1 MTKDYGE
8 IICSAV
14 DEIVRA
20 RLGSLEFNV
29 TKTCTIIDISARKQ
43 GKYGVSD
50 GSVSFVAL
58 SQDTTYNLDDSVLVL
73 IPNGDYKNDKLILSK
88 INKDTELPY
97 NYTSPMSTMVV
108 LTDNVLGS
116 AKYGSEPL
124 VEIGGLLAN
133 EPAADEQT
141 IGTSV
146 VLYEFQDNLD
156 QLNGFT
162 RIGLSANFKSLL
174 SGLNVRSGAYGIF
187 LEIYSKQGKQG
198 QEKSCVTILPFDCY
212 EMAGN
217 PYEFDSFFTQEKV
230 FDISHIQNIQKI
242 CVVFYQSADF
252 KNAEGNLIAY
262 QHDEFD
268 PTLGQNVKKN
278 SVNNLFATNVKLY
291 FGQGVN
297 EFDKETLTVFTN
309 DLPSYHY
316 TRNNDKVLNLR
327 WVHKI
332 DDNTYK
338 PLTGGSSLD
347 ISKYEVRWY
356 RYNSQTTVIDEYAGE
371 GWELLPADKAD
382 FSIRFNPDLKRTKE
396 KIKVIGV
403 VRDGTVVVYESN
415 IMEFTNE
422 EYVPDAAI
430 FDVSDGLSIGFSDNT
445 AGNYFL
451 YDQNGY
457 LNNKSLGSTYI
468 RSLVP
473 LWKGTQI
480 NYDTFPGEK
489 IDYVQ
494 WWFPVD
500 HTMIV
505 CAENTTDIETLNGVE
520 YKVFSYYPNSL
531 EGSDWDKNDLVFD
544 YSIKEYWAKNES
556 NNTVRCVFS
565 KNGVEYTAI
574 EELQFGRAGSNGTNL
589 TMVLEFMNGGNALV
603 LDIDHL
609 AEYDALLTSL
619 QDKMTIVHRGYVD
632 DIERYELEIKKIKEE
647 YGKSLLPYS
656 NSQKYQS
663 GMQTLHDSMKA
674 IQNDYLDGKFEN
686 EIAYKIALAE
696 AECKIYQD
704 LIQSSNDEQYRLSQE
719 IAELEMKKLQ
729 AQYEYGE
736 ISERE
741 LQKQVAELKAEH
753 YKEIVQYPTQLKYQE
768 TIEALS
774 KEMLQIEEAYQKA
787 VITTQ
792 EAYEALLT
800 TMQGEC
806 AKALKQTSC
815 YGLGVEARLYD
826 SNGSRIDFTED
837 QTANITWSW
846 FKPSEEA
853 LQSLK
858 YMKFEVNQILND
870 NGEAAHNDSSVTISW
885 DEVPSQLPT
894 DNYFI
899 LQATY
904 KADILATELT
914 AYLPI
919 PIKLIGCSHIEGA
932 KEVIY
937 NHQGTPSYY
946 KDAYKA
952 FKYVKEDG
960 KWVYNELTK
969 ATWSCETYGVDDQ
982 ALLPHLKAVSEKD
995 ARVALVAPQFYV
1007 KGQNDMVCVSCEYW
1021 SQPVLVMQSQYDFAM
1036 LNSWDESLTIDKKNG
1051 TILSTM
1057 LGAGKK
1063 VNNVFSG
1070 VLIGDL
1076 VAGTDLLTAPRNT
1089 GVYGFSEGQLSFGF
1103 KDDGTAF
1110 IGKEGRGQI
1119 LFDGN
1124 QGTIKSKD
1132 INLTVENNKHKVEGS
1147 GLLLDMDDAHIA
1159 IRGKADKTSEK
1170 IYFDVWRNDKEL
1182 IHLSDD
1188 QYYLQSAN
1196 YQKGSFNIEDKV
1208 ASSGGAGININ
1219 LEDGSI
1225 DASNLYI
1232 TSNNLLIN
1240 SKDKKLPY
1248 FMIKDDDGCNLFC
1261 ASKDYYYLQSHG
1273 FDTEKKTGMKIVLK
1287 DTDIN
1292 GNVNN
1297 EGSITAF
1304 NFNLTGYAKDGLSYL
1319 QITSEPSIILHRQNT
1334 DLFKIKNTEFVLQS
1348 QDWKYDIVAT
1358 QENAT
1363 FGYLKDVSLNV
1374 RKGPSTSYGIAADML
1389 ESQVTVRIYG
1399 EKDGWYSLTPGN
1411 PINTSD
1417 ARWVS
1422 KYLSSVY
1429 KWVTW
1434 TEKITV
1440 ETGTQLGTQIDVFNG
1455 KISMHNGDGTH
1466 ALLIDKTHTT
1476 HPLQIG
1482 SQYGADNLR
1491 NFRVGWDGSIAGGR
1505 ADAWSIDATG
1515 YAHFRNLKATNIN
1528 ISYGTIGGCSIS
1540 GNGIS
1545 GQGWRV
1551 SSSGVTLPSTLKF
1564 GDYDISVS
1572 DETIEF
1578 TTTYATGTYVTGLY
1592 GIPVI
1597 FSNGTNAITAVVATG
1612 CYKKNFGTKKHKF
1625 NLNNILIG
1633 DMKDDSSAGT
1643 GNNSADKGGV
1653 TQG

>member
-1 MTKDYGE
+1 MAKDYGE

-133 EPAADEQT
+133 EPAADEQA

-187 LEIYSKQGKQG
+187 LEIYSKQGEQG
-198 QEKSCVTILPFDCY
+198 QEKSCVTVLPFDCY

-217 PYEFDSFFTQEKV
+217 PYGFDSFFTQEKV
-230 FDISHIQNIQKI
+230 FDISHVQNIQKI

-252 KNAEGNLIAY
+252 KSAEGNLIAY

-268 PTLGQNVKKN
+268 PSLGESVKKN
-278 SVNNLFATNVKLY
+278 NVNNLFAANVKLY

-356 RYNSQTTVIDEYAGE
+356 RYNSQTTVVDEYAGE
-371 GWELLPADKAD
+371 GWELLPTDKTD

-403 VRDGTVVVYESN
+403 VRDGTVVFYESN

-556 NNTVRCVFS
+556 NNTIRCIFS

-619 QDKMTIVHRGYVD
+619 QDRMTIVHRDYVNN
-632 DIERYELEIKKIKEE
+632 IERYELEIKKIKEE

-663 GMQTLHDSMKA
+663 GMQTLHDSIKA

-686 EIAYKIALAE
+686 EIAYEIALAE
-696 AECKIYQD
+696 AEYAVYQD

-741 LQKQVAELKAEH
+741 LQKQIAELKVEH
-753 YKEIVQYPTQLKYQE
+753 YKEIMQYSTQLKYQE
-768 TIEALS
+768 AIETLS
-774 KEMLQIEEAYQKA
+774 KEMLQIEEAYQQA
-787 VITTQ
+787 VIVSQ
-792 EAYEALLT
+792 ETYEALLT

-837 QTANITWSW
+837 QTENITWSW

-853 LQSLK
+853 LQLLK
-858 YMKFEVNQILND
+858 YMKFEVNQILDD

-885 DEVPSQLPT
+885 DEIPSQLPT

-960 KWVYNELTK
+960 KWIYNELTK

-982 ALLPHLKAVSEKD
+982 TLLPHLKAVSEKD

-1036 LNSWDESLTIDKKNG
+1036 LNSWDENLTINEKNG

-1076 VAGTDLLTAPRNT
+1076 VTGTDLLTAPRNT
-1089 GVYGFSEGQLSFGF
+1089 GVYGFSGGQLSFGF

-1110 IGKEGRGQI
+1110 IGKQGKGQI
-1119 LFDGN
+1119 VFDGN
-1124 QGTIKSKD
+1124 KGQITSPNVTFDQQGNPTA
-1132 INLTVENNKHKVEGS
+1132 LTPGIAID
-1147 GLLLDMDDAHIA
+1147 LDDAHIL
-1159 IRGKADKTSEK
+1159 ISGQSDRDKERNL
-1170 IYFDVWRNDKEL
+1170 FDVCLDDNEL
-1182 IHLSDD
+1182 IHISDD
-1188 QYYLQSAN
+1188 EYYLKSHEYKSDGSGTGFKIDLKSGLIDANTLYLKTNNFLLNSTGNEEPYFQIRDDHNPQHILFNASSGDYYLQTCGYSDKKGMRIDLSNN
-1196 YQKGSFNIEDKV
+1196 YINAYDFNLRGEAAEGLWAGSYLLLNSDPELNVHFIDSKGEINLDVLHVSNNDYFLQSVNWTEDKITQTAQTAKA
-1208 ASSGGAGININ
+1208 ASGYNIRSGPGTNYSKVGYMGESRKVTIYATSEGQGSALWYKISEDDEWIASGAISNIKTETINKALGSGMRIDLN
-1219 LEDGSI
+1219 EGYLSLYSGNDDG
-1225 DASNLYI
+1225 
-1232 TSNNLLIN
+1232 TNLLID
-1240 SKDKKLPY
+1240 SD
-1248 FMIKDDDGCNLFC
+1248 
-1261 ASKDYYYLQSHG
+1261 Q
-1273 FDTEKKTGMKIVLK
+1273 
-1287 DTDIN
+1287 
-1292 GNVNN
+1292 
-1297 EGSITAF
+1297 
-1304 NFNLTGYAKDGLSYL
+1304 
-1319 QITSEPSIILHRQNT
+1319 
-1334 DLFKIKNTEFVLQS
+1334 
-1348 QDWKYDIVAT
+1348 AT
-1358 QENAT
+1358 
-1363 FGYLKDVSLNV
+1363 Y
-1374 RKGPSTSYGIAADML
+1374 
-1389 ESQVTVRIYG
+1389 
-1399 EKDGWYSLTPGN
+1399 
-1411 PINTSD
+1411 PI
-1417 ARWVS
+1417 
-1422 KYLSSVY
+1422 
-1429 KWVTW
+1429 
-1434 TEKITV
+1434 
-1440 ETGTQLGTQIDVFNG
+1440 QLGKVNDGYNL
-1455 KISMHNGDGTH
+1455 KI
-1466 ALLIDKTHTT
+1466 
-1476 HPLQIG
+1476 
-1482 SQYGADNLR
+1482 
-1491 NFRVGWDGSIAGGR
+1491 GWDGSLRGGTTYDWSITADGRATFNRLTSNWANLYGGSIGNCEIAGGGI
-1505 ADAWSIDATG
+1505 SGTG
-1515 YAHFRNLKATNIN
+1515 W
-1528 ISYGTIGGCSIS
+1528 SIS
-1540 GNGIS
+1540 GDTGIKI
-1545 GQGWRV
+1545 GDIPCAPG
-1551 SSSGVTLPSTLKF
+1551 GLPVPIVPSNITTNLKVWNESQ
-1564 GDYDISVS
+1564 SVP
-1572 DETIEF
+1572 F
-1578 TTTYATGTYVTGLY
+1578 TMRFPGATQDVTGTMTMSL
-1592 GIPVI
+1592 PQ
-1597 FSNGTNAITAVVATG
+1597 FSWTNVATPGFAMYTVLGVVAP
-1612 CYKKNFGTKKHKF
+1612 KE
-1625 NLNNILIG
+1625 
-1633 DMKDDSSAGT
+1633 
-1643 GNNSADKGGV
+1643 
-1653 TQG
+1653 

>member
-116 AKYGSEPL
+116 AKYGSTPL
-124 VEIGGLLAN
+124 VETGGLLAN
-133 EPAADEQT
+133 EPAADENA

-162 RIGLSANFKSLL
+162 RIGLSVNFKSLL

-187 LEIYSKQGKQG
+187 LEVYSKQGEQG
-198 QEKSCVTILPFDCY
+198 QEKSCVTVLPFDCY

-242 CVVFYQSADF
+242 CVIFYQSADF
-252 KNAEGNLIAY
+252 KTAEGNLITY
-262 QHDEFD
+262 QHDEFN
-268 PTLGQNVKKN
+268 PSLGENVKKN
-278 SVNNLFATNVKLY
+278 NVNNLFATNVKLY
-291 FGQGVN
+291 FGQGAN

-347 ISKYEVRWY
+347 TTKYEVRWY
-356 RYNSQTTVIDEYAGE
+356 RYNSQATVVDEYAGE
-371 GWELLPADKAD
+371 GWELLPADKTD

-403 VRDGTVVVYESN
+403 VRDGTVVFYESN

-422 EYVPDAAI
+422 EYVPDAVI

-494 WWFPVD
+494 WWFPAD

-505 CAENTTDIETLNGVE
+505 CAENTTDIEILNGVE

-531 EGSDWDKNDLVFD
+531 EGNDWDKNDLVFD

-609 AEYDALLTSL
+609 EEYDALLTSL
-619 QDKMTIVHRGYVD
+619 QDKMMIIHKDYVND
-632 DIERYELEIKKIKEE
+632 MERYELEIKKIKEE

-663 GMQTLHDSMKA
+663 GMQAMYDSIIT
-674 IQNDYLDGKFEN
+674 IQNDYLSGKFES
-686 EIAYKIALAE
+686 EIAYEIALAE
-696 AECKIYQD
+696 AECKAYQD
-704 LIQSSNDEQYRLSQE
+704 LIQSSTDEQYRLHQE
-719 IAELEMKKLQ
+719 MAELEMQKLQ
-729 AQYEYGE
+729 AQYKYGE
-736 ISERE
+736 ISEQE
-741 LQKQVAELKAEH
+741 LQKQIAELKAEC
-753 YKEIVQYPTQLKYQE
+753 YKEIIQYPTQLKYQDA
-768 TIEALS
+768 IEALS
-774 KEMLQIEEAYQKA
+774 KEMLQIEEAYQSA
-787 VITTQ
+787 IIASQ
-792 EAYEALLT
+792 EAYEILLT

-837 QTANITWSW
+837 QVQNITWSW

-853 LQSLK
+853 LQNFK
-858 YMKFEVNQILND
+858 YMKFEINQILND
-870 NGEAAHNDSSVTISW
+870 DGDAAHNDSSVTISW
-885 DEVPSQLPT
+885 DEIPSELPT

-904 KADILATELT
+904 KADILATELV

-952 FKYVKEDG
+952 FEYVKKDE
-960 KWVYNELTK
+960 KWTYNELTK
-969 ATWSCETYGVDDQ
+969 AKWLCETYGVDDQ
-982 ALLPHLKAVSEKD
+982 NLSPHLKTASETD
-995 ARVALVAPQFYV
+995 SRVALIAPQFYV

-1021 SQPVLVMQSQYDFAM
+1021 SQPILVMQSQYDFAM
-1036 LNSWDESLTIDKKNG
+1036 LNSWDENLTINENNG

-1063 VNNVFSG
+1063 VNNTFSG
-1070 VLIGDL
+1070 VLIGD
-1076 VAGTDLLTAPRNT
+1076 VRAGTGNNSTEACT
-1089 GVYGFSEGQLSFGF
+1089 GVYGLHEGVLSFGF
-1103 KDDGTAF
+1103 RDNGTAF
-1110 IGKEGRGQI
+1110 IGKDGAGQI
-1119 LFDGN
+1119 IFDGN
-1124 QGTIKSKD
+1124 SGIIKSPLMQFDRNNILTKESQGIFIDLDDANLTIKGKSSGTTSQLD
-1132 INLTVENNKHKVEGS
+1132 IIS
-1147 GLLLDMDDAHIA
+1147 GDGISLMSIGP
-1159 IRGKADKTSEK
+1159 I
-1170 IYFDVWRNDKEL
+1170 N
-1182 IHLSDD
+1182 
-1188 QYYLQSAN
+1188 YYLQSNN
-1196 YQKGSFNIEDKV
+1196 YPDKGFKL
-1208 ASSGGAGININ
+1208 N
-1219 LEDGSI
+1219 LKDGSI
-1225 DASNLYI
+1225 QARDF
-1232 TSNNLLIN
+1232 
-1240 SKDKKLPY
+1240 KLQD
-1248 FMIKDDDGCNLFC
+1248 MDGCNLIYL
-1261 ASKDYYYLQSHG
+1261 DGDTYYLQSHG
-1273 FDTEKKTGMKIVLK
+1273 FNDGEDDQTLAQGTQ
-1287 DTDIN
+1287 IN
-1292 GNVNN
+1292 LND
-1297 EGSITAF
+1297 GSIMSYD
-1304 NFNLTGYAKDGLSYL
+1304 FNLTTMTVKNKTYAGSYL
-1319 QITSEPSIILHRQNT
+1319 TLSSGFDDESNYVGPSLSVVQKKNNKT
-1334 DLFKIKNTEFVLQS
+1334 LALF
-1348 QDWKYDIVAT
+1348 
-1358 QENAT
+1358 
-1363 FGYLKDVSLNV
+1363 DVSTNRFIIHSPSWETGSASV
-1374 RKGPSTSYGIAADML
+1374 TMSYPDKIRYNSGWNFRKGPGTNYSSMGI
-1389 ESQVTVRIYG
+1389 
-1399 EKDGWYSLTPGN
+1399 
-1411 PINTSD
+1411 
-1417 ARWVS
+1417 VS
-1422 KYLSSVY
+1422 KNFYSETLEVDGSWHKVIY
-1429 KWVTW
+1429 NG
-1434 TEKITV
+1434 TEGWIWYEAAHPEDTQPGGTYTEQRPYGKGIEFDIGKGYFLGYNNANSNNAITID
-1440 ETGTQLGTQIDVFNG
+1440 TRDTTYGLQLGPKDN
-1455 KISMHNGDGTH
+1455 
-1466 ALLIDKTHTT
+1466 
-1476 HPLQIG
+1476 
-1482 SQYGADNLR
+1482 YNLR
-1491 NFRVGWDGSIAGGR
+1491 LGWNGSLAGG
-1505 ADAWSIDATG
+1505 DTFKWSIDDKGTATFDSLVANGGEIKEMDIDGAYIRKASIG
-1515 YAHFRNLKATNIN
+1515 YASVGG
-1528 ISYGTIGGCSIS
+1528 ISLSGGTISAGNYKLS
-1540 GNGIS
+1540 GSNITIDGMTMTKGTLTYARVIGYVYLTVTDGILTIPICENY
-1545 GQGWRV
+1545 V
-1551 SSSGVTLPSTLKF
+1551 STLIGVT
-1564 GDYDISVS
+1564 
-1572 DETIEF
+1572 
-1578 TTTYATGTYVTGLY
+1578 
-1592 GIPVI
+1592 
-1597 FSNGTNAITAVVATG
+1597 NGTAAE
-1612 CYKKNFGTKKHKF
+1612 K
-1625 NLNNILIG
+1625 
-1633 DMKDDSSAGT
+1633 
-1643 GNNSADKGGV
+1643 
-1653 TQG
+1653 

>member
-116 AKYGSEPL
+116 AKYGSAPL
-124 VEIGGLLAN
+124 VETGGLLAN
-133 EPAADEQT
+133 EPAADEHT

-162 RIGLSANFKSLL
+162 RIGLSVNFKSLL

-187 LEIYSKQGKQG
+187 LEVYSKQGEQG
-198 QEKSCVTILPFDCY
+198 QEKSCVTVLPFDCY

-252 KNAEGNLIAY
+252 KNAEGNLIPH
-262 QHDEFD
+262 QHDEFN
-268 PTLGQNVKKN
+268 PSLGESVKKN
-278 SVNNLFATNVKLY
+278 NVNNLFATNVKLY
-291 FGQGVN
+291 FGQGAN

-338 PLTGGSSLD
+338 PLIGGSSLD
-347 ISKYEVRWY
+347 TTKYEVRWY
-356 RYNSQTTVIDEYAGE
+356 RYNSQTTVVDEYAGE
-371 GWELLPADKAD
+371 GWELLPADKTD

-403 VRDGTVVVYESN
+403 VRDGTVVFYESN

-473 LWKGTQI
+473 LWKGVQI

-494 WWFPVD
+494 WWFPAD

-505 CAENTTDIETLNGVE
+505 CAENTTDIEILNGVE

-609 AEYDALLTSL
+609 EEYDALLVSL
-619 QDKMTIVHRGYVD
+619 QDKMTIIHKDYVND
-632 DIERYELEIKKIKEE
+632 MEHYELEIKKIKEE

-663 GMQTLHDSMKA
+663 GMQAMYDSITT
-674 IQNDYLDGKFEN
+674 IQNDYLDGKFES
-686 EIAYKIALAE
+686 EIAYEIALAE
-696 AECKIYQD
+696 AECKAYQD
-704 LIQSSNDEQYRLSQE
+704 LIQSSTDEQYRLHQE
-719 IAELEMKKLQ
+719 MAELEMQKLQ
-729 AQYEYGE
+729 AQYKYGE
-736 ISERE
+736 ISEQE
-741 LQKQVAELKAEH
+741 LQKQIAELKAEC
-753 YKEIVQYPTQLKYQE
+753 YKEIIQYPTQLKYQE
-768 TIEALS
+768 AIETLS
-774 KEMLQIEEAYQKA
+774 KEMLQIEEAYQSA
-787 VITTQ
+787 IIASQ
-792 EAYEALLT
+792 EAYEVLLA

-837 QTANITWSW
+837 QVQNITWSW
-846 FKPSEEA
+846 FKPNEEA
-853 LQSLK
+853 LQNFK

-870 NGEAAHNDSSVTISW
+870 DGDAAHNDSSVTISW
-885 DEVPSQLPT
+885 DEIPSELPT

-904 KADILATELT
+904 KADILATELV

-952 FKYVKEDG
+952 FEYVKKDD
-960 KWVYNELTK
+960 KWTYNELTK
-969 ATWSCETYGVDDQ
+969 AKWLCETYGVDDQ
-982 ALLPHLKAVSEKD
+982 SLLPHLKTASETD
-995 ARVALVAPQFYV
+995 SRVALVAPQFYV

-1021 SQPVLVMQSQYDFAM
+1021 SQPILVMQSQYDFAM
-1036 LNSWDESLTIDKKNG
+1036 LNSWDENLTIDEKNG

-1110 IGKEGRGQI
+1110 IGKQGKGQI
-1119 LFDGN
+1119 IFDGN
-1124 QGTIKSKD
+1124 KGQITSPSVTFDREGNPTAITPG
-1132 INLTVENNKHKVEGS
+1132 INIDL
-1147 GLLLDMDDAHIA
+1147 DDAHIL
-1159 IRGKADKTSEK
+1159 ISGESDRDTERNL
-1170 IYFDVWRNDKEL
+1170 FDVCLDNKSL
-1182 IHLSDD
+1182 IHVSDD
-1188 QYYLQSAN
+1188 EYYMQSAD
-1196 YQKGSFNIEDKV
+1196 YKV
-1208 ASSGGAGININ
+1208 
-1219 LEDGSI
+1219 DGSGKGFKI
-1225 DASNLYI
+1225 DLKSGSIKANDFTLQDYD
-1232 TSNNLLIN
+1232 NCNLLYLN
-1240 SKDKKLPY
+1240 GST
-1248 FMIKDDDGCNLFC
+1248 
-1261 ASKDYYYLQSHG
+1261 YYLQSHG
-1273 FDTEKKTGMKIVLK
+1273 FSD
-1287 DTDIN
+1287 
-1292 GNVNN
+1292 VN
-1297 EGSITAF
+1297 
-1304 NFNLTGYAKDGLSYL
+1304 K
-1319 QITSEPSIILHRQNT
+1319 
-1334 DLFKIKNTEFVLQS
+1334 
-1348 QDWKYDIVAT
+1348 
-1358 QENAT
+1358 
-1363 FGYLKDVSLNV
+1363 
-1374 RKGPSTSYGIAADML
+1374 
-1389 ESQVTVRIYG
+1389 
-1399 EKDGWYSLTPGN
+1399 
-1411 PINTSD
+1411 
-1417 ARWVS
+1417 
-1422 KYLSSVY
+1422 
-1429 KWVTW
+1429 
-1434 TEKITV
+1434 
-1440 ETGTQLGTQIDVFNG
+1440 TGTQINLNTGSIKSYDFDLQSITNVGQYAGSSLCLSSGDNENNIGPFLTVTMVKDSNTLKLLDVSTNRFVMHSPTWYEGTSVITVNTPTKYYCKSGWNIRKSPNGTKIGFVSAGFYTEVFASNGDWRQIKQSTSADSNEWWVWYEAIDYTKKQEGYSGTQEIACGKGLMIDMGEGNIIGYSSTNDVN
-1455 KISMHNGDGTH
+1455 
-1466 ALLIDKTHTT
+1466 A
-1476 HPLQIG
+1476 LQINTKNNTYALSIG
-1482 SQYGADNLR
+1482 PVASPNLQLA
-1491 NFRVGWDGSIAGGR
+1491 WDGSLKGGSSFK
-1505 ADAWSIDATG
+1505 WSIAQNGEATFDRLIANG
-1515 YAHFRNLKATNIN
+1515 GELKDLDIQHVDISNANMSYAYIY
-1528 ISYGTIGGCSIS
+1528 SGTIGSCKINKS
-1540 GNGIS
+1540 GIS
-1545 GQGWRV
+1545 SDKGGWAFN
-1551 SSSGVTLPSTLKF
+1551 SDGTATLPSTLYF
-1564 GDYDISVS
+1564 GEYELSVKEQVIQ
-1572 DETIEF
+1572 D
-1578 TTTYATGTYVTGLY
+1578 TYYYAPSLNYVTGVEFVNWVCPVYDNLTALNY
-1592 GIPVI
+1592 AGVTIVPGIKTVYRKSFTKRVNETTIKFMGADLIPVPDTNTNKDPNNQV
-1597 FSNGTNAITAVVATG
+1597 SSGTEA
-1612 CYKKNFGTKKHKF
+1612 
-1625 NLNNILIG
+1625 
-1633 DMKDDSSAGT
+1633 
-1643 GNNSADKGGV
+1643 
-1653 TQG
+1653 